1 MNSLFE
7 RPFTFDRVT
16 RIVFSIVIIGV
27 LLYLITVLRNALLPF
42 LIAWLLAYMMQPFVK
57 FFQYKLK
64 LKSRILAI
72 VAVIISASLII
83 GIAAALVV
91 PSVAQEAE
99 RTLNLM
105 RTHNPGEGHVPLIPA
120 SWIEYLENNV
130 DINQLMELLS
140 RENIQNAIKQLAPKV
155 WNILSNTFSI
165 LFSITIIFV
174 ILLYFIFILLD
185 YEKIANGWINLI
197 PARIRPFAKGLA
209 DDVEQSMNRY
219 FRGQSLIAL
228 CVGVLLSIGF
238 KIVGFPLAVTLGLF
252 IGVLNLIPY
261 LQAIGLIPMVIL
273 SLLKS
278 AETGQNFW
286 IIFGSG
292 LLILGIVQCIQDL
305 YLTPRIMGKAMGL
318 NPAIILLSLSIWG
331 TLLGF
336 IGLII
341 CITCSRR
348 SVCLIISV
356 LSCWKR
362 TLSLLPLLIFNR
374 RKRKKSNFFQKNS
387 SSYCK
392 FKNKPYLCTRN
403 TEVKHT
409 AIQSMHRMIR

>member
-42 LIAWLLAYMMQPFVK
+42 LIAWLLAYMMQPFDK

-64 LKSRILAI
+64 LKSRILEI

-341 CITCSRR
+341 A
-348 SVCLIISV
+348 
-356 LSCWKR
+356 
-362 TLSLLPLLIFNR
+362 LPLTTLCLSYY
-374 RKRKKSNFFQKNS
+374 KRFILLEEDIIAPPPADIQPEKKKE
-387 SSYCK
+387 K
-392 FKNKPYLCTRN
+392 
-403 TEVKHT
+403 
-409 AIQSMHRMIR
+409 

>member
-341 CITCSRR
+341 A
-348 SVCLIISV
+348 
-356 LSCWKR
+356 
-362 TLSLLPLLIFNR
+362 LPLTTLCLSYY
-374 RKRKKSNFFQKNS
+374 KRFILLEEYIIAPPPADIQPEKKKE
-387 SSYCK
+387 K
-392 FKNKPYLCTRN
+392 
-403 TEVKHT
+403 
-409 AIQSMHRMIR
+409 

>member
-341 CITCSRR
+341 ALPLTTL
-348 SVCLIISV
+348 CLSYYKRFILLEEDIIAP
-356 LSCWKR
+356 
-362 TLSLLPLLIFNR
+362 PLLIFNR

-387 SSYCK
+387 FSYCK

>member
-292 LLILGIVQCIQDL
+292 LLILEIVQCIQDL

-341 CITCSRR
+341 A
-348 SVCLIISV
+348 
-356 LSCWKR
+356 
-362 TLSLLPLLIFNR
+362 LPLTTLCLSYY
-374 RKRKKSNFFQKNS
+374 KRFILLEEDIIAPPPADIQPEKKKE
-387 SSYCK
+387 K
-392 FKNKPYLCTRN
+392 
-403 TEVKHT
+403 
-409 AIQSMHRMIR
+409 

>member
-155 WNILSNTFSI
+155 WNILSNTFSF

-341 CITCSRR
+341 A
-348 SVCLIISV
+348 
-356 LSCWKR
+356 
-362 TLSLLPLLIFNR
+362 LPLTTLCLSYY
-374 RKRKKSNFFQKNS
+374 KRFILLEEDIIAPPPADIQPEKKKE
-387 SSYCK
+387 K
-392 FKNKPYLCTRN
+392 
-403 TEVKHT
+403 
-409 AIQSMHRMIR
+409 

>member
-7 RPFTFDRVT
+7 RPFTFDRVS
-16 RIVFSIVIIGV
+16 RIVFSIVIIGG
-27 LLYLITVLRNALLPF
+27 LLFLITILRNALLPF
-42 LIAWLLAYMMQPFVK
+42 LIAWLLAYLMQPFVK

-72 VAVIISASLII
+72 IAVILSASMIISLAGILI
-83 GIAAALVV
+83 V
-91 PSVAQEAE
+91 PSVAQEADK
-99 RTLNLM
+99 TLSLM
-105 RTHNPGEGHVPLIPA
+105 RTHNPGEGYIPLIPE
-120 SWIEYLENNV
+120 SWIEYIETNV
-130 DINQLMELLS
+130 DINHLIELLS
-140 RENIQNAIKQLAPKV
+140 RENIQSAIKQLAPQL
-155 WNILSNTFSI
+155 WSILSNTFSI

-174 ILLYFIFILLD
+174 IILYFIFILLD
-185 YEKIANGWINLI
+185 YEKIANDWINLI
-197 PARIRPFAKGLA
+197 PARQRSFVKALA

-228 CVGVLLSIGF
+228 CVGILLAIGF
-238 KIVGFPLAVTLGLF
+238 KIVGFPLAVILGLL

-261 LQAIGLIPMVIL
+261 LQTIGIIPMIIL

-292 LLILGIVQCIQDL
+292 LLVLGIVQCIQDL

-341 CITCSRR
+341 A
-348 SVCLIISV
+348 
-356 LSCWKR
+356 
-362 TLSLLPLLIFNR
+362 LPLTTLCLSYY
-374 RKRKKSNFFQKNS
+374 KRFILMEEDITPLPIANNQPQKE
-387 SSYCK
+387 K
-392 FKNKPYLCTRN
+392 
-403 TEVKHT
+403 
-409 AIQSMHRMIR
+409 

>member
-27 LLYLITVLRNALLPF
+27 ILYLITVLRNALLPF

-341 CITCSRR
+341 A
-348 SVCLIISV
+348 
-356 LSCWKR
+356 
-362 TLSLLPLLIFNR
+362 LPLTTLCLSYY
-374 RKRKKSNFFQKNS
+374 KRFILLEEDIIAPPPADIQPEKKKE
-387 SSYCK
+387 K
-392 FKNKPYLCTRN
+392 
-403 TEVKHT
+403 
-409 AIQSMHRMIR
+409 

>member
-165 LFSITIIFV
+165 LFSITIISV
-174 ILLYFIFILLD
+174 ILLYLIFILLD

-341 CITCSRR
+341 A
-348 SVCLIISV
+348 
-356 LSCWKR
+356 
-362 TLSLLPLLIFNR
+362 LPLTTLCLSYY
-374 RKRKKSNFFQKNS
+374 KRFILLEEDIIAPPPADIQPEKKKE
-387 SSYCK
+387 K
-392 FKNKPYLCTRN
+392 
-403 TEVKHT
+403 
-409 AIQSMHRMIR
+409 